1 MAKLNP
7 APMGGEK
14 PNTGASVPDTSPF
27 DGVFALHR
35 YFVWA
40 NYMRTCF
47 DDESFRRR
55 PNSGKGTTALADKGW
70 IFMSYWYAGLY
81 VVIEGWRELGLA
93 DPTVDEL
100 LRSPNVDLLR
110 LYRNG
115 VCHFQQTYFSHRFD
129 GFVGSEHNPVEWVR
143 ELNRQ
148 FGRYFLNWHRRQRGE
163 PDITDQTTP
172 PPV

>member
-1 MAKLNP
+1 MSP
-7 APMGGEK
+7 SSP
-14 PNTGASVPDTSPF
+14 SSPF

-47 DDESFRRR
+47 DDDMFRRR
-55 PNSGKGTTALADKGW
+55 HAERLRISIMADEGW

-81 VVIEGWRELGLA
+81 VVIEGWQELGLL
-93 DPTVDEL
+93 DPVVDDL
-100 LRSPNVDLLR
+100 LRSANVDLLR
-110 LYRNG
+110 RYRNG
-115 VCHFQQTYFSHRFD
+115 VCHFQLDYFSHKFD
-129 GFVGSEHNPVEWVR
+129 GFCASEHNPVEWVR

-163 PDITDQTTP
+163 PEITDEPSSPPSVPGHDTPGQTGT
-172 PPV
+172 